1 VTVLQTWKESKCY
14 TVVTIQNMKMKF
26 LENKV
31 FEKAT
36 QNTIVKVALKIIN
49 SNIRRFYWPSSPTRS
64 NTGKR

>member
-1 VTVLQTWKESKCY
+1 
-14 TVVTIQNMKMKF
+14 MKMKF